1 MLGFEF
7 LVPPTMSIHPE
18 YVEGKFCEL
27 RLDGVLR
34 SLLQIS

>member
-7 LVPPTMSIHPE
+7 LVPPTNVYSPE